1 MLRYPEIGEQVTWE
15 SQSAGHWKRT
25 TGTVL
30 EIIPKGNR
38 AQRIPPETLKSHVK
52 FDGRTSMYD
61 RALVAVPA
69 GKDGQITHYYA
80 PRISALTSAAD
91 RIPEEHKDYLMEKF
105 TKVE

>member
-15 SQSAGHWKRT
+15 SQSAGHWKRK

-30 EIIPKGNR
+30 EIIQKGNR
-38 AQRIPPETLKSHVK
+38 AKRIPQETLKSHVK

-69 GKDGQITHYYA
+69 GKDGQIIYYYA
-80 PRISALTSAAD
+80 PRISVLASVTD
-91 RIPEEHKDYLMEKF
+91 RIPEEHKDYLLDRFMR
-105 TKVE
+105 VE

>member
-1 MLRYPEIGEQVTWE
+1 MLKYPEIGEQVTWE
-15 SQSAGHWKRT
+15 SQSAGHWKRK

-30 EIIPKGNR
+30 EIIQKGNR
-38 AQRIPPETLKSHVK
+38 AKRIPPEALKSHVR
-52 FDGRTSMYD
+52 FNSRTSIND

-80 PRISALTSAAD
+80 PRISVLASVTD
-91 RIPEEHKDYLMEKF
+91 RIPEAHKDYLMEKF